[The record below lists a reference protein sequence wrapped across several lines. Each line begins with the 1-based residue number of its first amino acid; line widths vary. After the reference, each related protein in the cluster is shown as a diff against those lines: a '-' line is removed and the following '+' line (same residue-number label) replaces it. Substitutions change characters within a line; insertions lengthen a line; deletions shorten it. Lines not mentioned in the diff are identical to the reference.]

1 MATHDPEMMKRSTS
15 EADTSAD
22 TAAKGFSRRGFL
34 GATAAATALAAAG
47 SLLPPSVQAAMAKPV
62 PPGNLQSIKHVI
74 ILMQEN
80 RSFDHYFGSLRGVRG
95 YGDKSITRLP
105 NGKSMF
111 EQPRA
116 TGETVLPFSLRK
128 AAELAGRPDSDIQ
141 YLGDLDHSFNGTTA
155 AWNNGWCDKWI
166 PAKSAS
172 TMTFYERSDIPLQY
186 ELADTFTI
194 CDAYHCSVN
203 GSTNPN
209 RNYLWSGTTGTE
221 KATGKR
227 AVTNAAYNYDHAG
240 YDWTTYP
247 ERLEQAG
254 VSWQI
259 YQDWDNFTDN
269 AVEYFDT
276 FKEIGHKM
284 LAAVDGDLRTTEEF
298 YDSLHSKA
306 PAEQDRLLAQ
316 LEAGRD
322 LLTDAEK
329 LLFDKAM
336 FRGRPDTLLTRLAAD
351 IDGGTLPKVSWLVPS
366 AADSEHPG
374 ASTPVGSANFVYR
387 LLDIVASNQ
396 ATWDSTA
403 IFLNFD
409 ENDGYFDH
417 VPPPVQP
424 RPASGESTDWTTARP
439 IGLGPRVPMTVVSP
453 WTIGG
458 FVSSE
463 VFDHTSVLRFLEAWT
478 GVQEPNIS
486 AWRREVCG
494 DLTGVFNFATAGT
507 PPVLDHPGPV
517 PAKIS
522 RWRPVPPAVQVAP
535 IQEDGTRPA
544 RPLPYRPA
552 ASASVTADSVAL
564 SLRNGG
570 TSSAH
575 FAVYGYAGELAEPL
589 HADVKGAK
597 ALTLAAPSA
606 SFDLIVTGPNRYQ
619 YELKGSTAGAAAGV
633 DVSVVSREGSE
644 VVLEL
649 RNSGSAAV
657 TLRLAS
663 LQYKELSATVKLK
676 PGGSKVLG
684 WETLKGWYDI
694 EVTADGDATFRRRL
708 TGCEENGKPGISG

>member
-1 MATHDPEMMKRSTS
+1 MAPHDSH
-15 EADTSAD
+15 DTNHLPD
-22 TAAKGFSRRGFL
+22 NETRGLSRRGFL

-62 PPGNLQSIKHVI
+62 PPGSLQSIKHVI

-95 YGDKSITRLP
+95 FGDKSITRLP
-105 NGKSMF
+105 NGNSMF

-116 TGETVLPFSLRK
+116 TGEIVLPFSLRK

-172 TMTFYERSDIPLQY
+172 TMTFYERSDIPLQF

-227 AVTNAAYNYDHAG
+227 AVTNAAYNYAHAG

-276 FKEIGHKM
+276 FKAIGHKV

-298 YDSLHSKA
+298 YDSLHGKA
-306 PAEQDRLLAQ
+306 PEEQDRLLAQ
-316 LEAGRD
+316 LAAGRE
-322 LLTDAEK
+322 LLNDAEK
-329 LLFDKAM
+329 ALFDKAM
-336 FRGRPDTLLTRLAAD
+336 FRGRPNTLLERLGAD
-351 IDGGTLPKVSWLVPS
+351 IDAGTLSKVSWLVPS

-387 LLDIVASNQ
+387 LLDIVASSQ
-396 ATWDSTA
+396 ETWDSTA

-458 FVSSE
+458 YVSSE
-463 VFDHTSVLRFLEAWT
+463 VFDHTSMIRFLEAWT

-494 DLTGVFNFATAGT
+494 DLTGVFNFASAGT
-507 PPVLDHPGPV
+507 PPVVEQPGPV

-544 RPLPYRPA
+544 RPLPYRPRTSA
-552 ASASVTADSVAL
+552 AVAADGVTL
-564 SLRNGG
+564 SLRNQG
-570 TSSAH
+570 TSSTH
-575 FAVYGYAGELAEPL
+575 FAVYGYAGEVTEPR
-589 HADVKGAK
+589 HVDVKASETVK
-597 ALTLAAPSA
+597 LPAPSG

-633 DVSVVSREGSE
+633 DVSVTGRSGDALH
-644 VVLEL
+644 LEL
-649 RNSGSAAV
+649 RNSGSSPV
-657 TLRLAS
+657 TLQLVS
-663 LQYKELSATVKLK
+663 LQYKELGTTLKLQAGATKALA
-676 PGGSKVLG
+676 
-684 WETLKGWYDI
+684 WETLSGWYDI
-694 EVTADGDATFRRRL
+694 EATVIEDASFRRRL
-708 TGCEENGKPGISG
+708 TGCEENGLPGISG